1 MTVAQR
7 IYLHHL
13 PHTQR
18 SFIMKQIDF
27 EHGKITDNIL
37 RASIPMLVAEV
48 LSLLY
53 NIVDRIYIAR
63 IPDVGTTALGAVG
76 LCFPIITIILAFS
89 NLFGSGGA
97 PLFSIE
103 RGRKDTKESS
113 MIMNTSFFLICVC
126 ALLLMAVGMIFAK
139 PILLLFGS
147 SENGLIY
154 AYPYLMIYLLG
165 TFPSMVATGMNPFIN
180 AQGYSLVG
188 MCSVAIGAAANLLLD
203 PLFIFVF
210 GLGVQGAAVAT
221 VLSQLLS
228 ASFVLLFLTKRAEL
242 RVRFL
247 RKTEFSQ
254 CSGYAKNIVSLGT
267 SGFVMQLT
275 NSLVTICCNNVL
287 SVTGG
292 DIYIS
297 VMTIISSVRQLV
309 ETPIYAL
316 TEGTSP
322 ILSYNY
328 GARRPSRVKNS
339 GIVMAL
345 MVFGYTAIMWSLIIL
360 APGMLIRI
368 FSSDSVLV
376 ADAIPALKQYFA
388 AFIFMDLQYIGQTTF
403 KSLNKKKQAIFF
415 SLLRKVFIVVP
426 LTYLMPYTL
435 HMGTDGVFLAEPV
448 SNVIG
453 GSFCFIT
460 MLCTV
465 LPELK
470 RMGQDNA
477 AVGR

>member
-1 MTVAQR
+1 
-7 IYLHHL
+7 
-13 PHTQR
+13 
-18 SFIMKQIDF
+18 
-27 EHGKITDNIL
+27 
-37 RASIPMLVAEV
+37 
-48 LSLLY
+48 
-53 NIVDRIYIAR
+53 
-63 IPDVGTTALGAVG
+63 
-76 LCFPIITIILAFS
+76 
-89 NLFGSGGA
+89 
-97 PLFSIE
+97 
-103 RGRKDTKESS
+103 
-113 MIMNTSFFLICVC
+113 MNTSFTMVCVS
-126 ALLLMAVGMIFAK
+126 ATLLMTIGLVFAR
-139 PILLLFGS
+139 PLLVLFGAS
-147 SENGLIY
+147 ADALVY
-154 AYPYLMIYLLG
+154 AYPYMMLYLIG
-165 TFPSMVATGMNPFIN
+165 TLPSMIAVGMNPFIN

-247 RKTEFSQ
+247 RKAEFSQ
-254 CSGYAKNIVSLGT
+254 CIGYAKNIVSLGT

-297 VMTIISSVRQLV
+297 VMTIVSSVRQLV

-415 SLLRKVFIVVP
+415 LPAPKGIYRRSVNLSDALYTPHGHRWGFPCRTGVQRHRRQLLLYHNALHCIAGVKTDGTGHRSCAPVGRPSAFPCHRSQLLRQSAFLYHSRGASHALRGTGSPVP
-426 LTYLMPYTL
+426 HSGFTADTRTIPRP
-435 HMGTDGVFLAEPV
+435 FLQNRRTETF
-448 SNVIG
+448 S
-453 GSFCFIT
+453 GS
-460 MLCTV
+460 
-465 LPELK
+465 
-470 RMGQDNA
+470 A
-477 AVGR
+477 H